1 MPGTTPPTPYL
12 HFPGTARQA
21 LTFYGE
27 VFGCSVELHT
37 FEDFERSDG
46 PGDRIAHGYLKGGPI
61 QLFGADVAG
70 DEPPF
75 SCEGMMLAL
84 LGTADPATLARWFA
98 GLARGG
104 RVVDDLQMRPW
115 GATDGQVIDQYGLHW
130 LIGFED
136 GDQ

>member
-1 MPGTTPPTPYL
+1 MPGPTPPTPYL

-21 LTFYGE
+21 LTFYAE

-37 FEDFERSDG
+37 FEEFKRTDG
-46 PGDRIAHGYLKGGPI
+46 PGDRNAHGYLKDGPV
-61 QLFGADVAG
+61 QLFGADVGG

-75 SCEGMMLAL
+75 RCEGMMLAL
-84 LGTADPATLARWFA
+84 LGTADPATLTRWFS
-98 GLARGG
+98 GLSHGG

-115 GATDGQVIDQYGLHW
+115 GATDGQVIDEYGVHW
-130 LIGFED
+130 LIGFEN